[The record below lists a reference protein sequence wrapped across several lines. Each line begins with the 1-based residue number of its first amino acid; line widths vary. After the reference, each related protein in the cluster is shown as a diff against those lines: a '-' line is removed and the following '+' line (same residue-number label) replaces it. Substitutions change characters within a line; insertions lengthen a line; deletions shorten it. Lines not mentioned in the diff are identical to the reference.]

1 MTTKIFEELPSRDNR
16 PSPAGAGGQGPTNMK
31 EKMEKKVRQAVYD
44 IRYRARREG
53 MDVKQAYSQY
63 MQNSSLNGQER
74 NMVKAKIFGTGMKED
89 YNTIGEGVS
98 RKEKNKITYTM
109 PKDGGWGAYDDKG
122 RTAYIVNPFNS
133 ALNRAQANAEKRH
146 EGEKKA
152 KKDLAKKDLAKED
165 YNIEE
170 FASNSVANALF
181 KVFVEGVKEEFNLG
195 EEYLQELENTSDR
208 KYKVRVTDKNGTS
221 YVRYATR
228 DKISDLRANPNIE
241 SVEMTEYGE
250 PYEGERSKGDRT
262 AAAKAGRDYDGDGKV
277 ESGAKEHAG
286 SVHNAIQ
293 RKSGG
298 TPDGKDTSRVK
309 EDFDFIEEDFIEEK
323 KNSKKGGRYYNVMRG
338 KNTELVKIFPE
349 VGKSYNE
356 EFFPESAVSTAQ
368 QKFMGMVHAY
378 KKGEMKN
385 ASPEVKKAA
394 KEMSDTE
401 AKKFA
406 STKHEGLPQ
415 HVKKKV
421 QEETACDSSEP
432 QKDTR
437 GDYAK
442 KEMIKNRLRSG
453 LGVKNPIV
461 MVSDDQDVKE
471 DLQASVTGALKKGAD
486 FMKTNPVGKA
496 ASAVL
501 APVGTGR
508 RTVTDAEQKQKI
520 QRNVAKEEVEM
531 IDERRREDKG
541 TQRKPRDKAFE
552 LVAKSIGTARM
563 GVKPRGQKKE
573 PGKKPPAAGEYG
585 SERRS
590 PEQIV
595 KNNRAIKKQGQENMS
610 SRFD

>member
-16 PSPAGAGGQGPTNMK
+16 PASAGAERPGPTNMK

-53 MDVKQAYSQY
+53 VDIKQAYSQY

-74 NMVKAKIFGTGMKED
+74 NMVKAKIFGRSM
-89 YNTIGEGVS
+89 
-98 RKEKNKITYTM
+98 
-109 PKDGGWGAYDDKG
+109 A
-122 RTAYIVNPFNS
+122 
-133 ALNRAQANAEKRH
+133 
-146 EGEKKA
+146 
-152 KKDLAKKDLAKED
+152 ED

-181 KVFVEGVKEEFNLG
+181 KVFVQGVEKEEPTLG
-195 EEYLQELENTSDR
+195 EEYLQELKNLPDR

-250 PYEGERSKGDRT
+250 PYEGERTGGKQT
-262 AAAKAGRDYDGDGKV
+262 AAAKAGKDYDGDGKV

-286 SVHNAIQ
+286 AVHNAIQ
-293 RKSGG
+293 RKKGG
-298 TPDGKDTSRVK
+298 VPDGKDTSSVK
-309 EDFDFIEEDFIEEK
+309 EDLDFIEEDFIEEK
-323 KNSKKGGRYYNVMRG
+323 KTSKKDKKYDVMRG
-338 KNTELVKIFPE
+338 KNNNRIKIFPE
-349 VGKSYNE
+349 VGKGYNE

-406 STKHEGLPQ
+406 STKHEGLPK
-415 HVKKKV
+415 HVQK
-421 QEETACDSSEP
+421 EETSCGSDEP
-432 QKDTR
+432 QRDVR

-442 KEMIKNRLRSG
+442 KEVIKNKLRSA

-461 MVSDDQDVKE
+461 ITSEKDVKE
-471 DLQASVTGALKKGAD
+471 GAGLSVGISKLVGSALSNPRTSAEQGAKNFQKNIAD
-486 FMKTNPVGKA
+486 PVGKA
-496 ASAVL
+496 VKGAVRSAL
-501 APVGTGR
+501 QPANMSPEAQKAR
-508 RTVTDAEQKQKI
+508 RDKY
-520 QRNVAKEEVEM
+520 RPEEVEFEGEV
-531 IDERRREDKG
+531 IDEKTRYAKETGINYRKG
-541 TQRKPRDKAFE
+541 KPQPKGGSAKDDKAFQI
-552 LVAKSIGTARM
+552 VSKMM
-563 GVKPRGQKKE
+563 GSGRAGVEPRGKKKE
-573 PGKKPPAAGEYG
+573 PGKKPPAAGERG
-585 SERRS
+585 GPMS
-590 PEQIV
+590 PAQKV
-595 KNNRAIKKQGQENMS
+595 QRNRDAAKRGEENMS

>member
-16 PSPAGAGGQGPTNMK
+16 PSPAGAGGQGPTDMK
-31 EKMEKKVRQAVYD
+31 AKMEKKVRQAVYD

-53 MDVKQAYSQY
+53 VDIKQAYSQY

-74 NMVKAKIFGTGMKED
+74 NMVKAKIFGTGM
-89 YNTIGEGVS
+89 
-98 RKEKNKITYTM
+98 R
-109 PKDGGWGAYDDKG
+109 
-122 RTAYIVNPFNS
+122 
-133 ALNRAQANAEKRH
+133 
-146 EGEKKA
+146 
-152 KKDLAKKDLAKED
+152 ED

-181 KVFVEGVKEEFNLG
+181 KVFVQGVEKEEPTLG
-195 EEYLQELENTSDR
+195 EEYLQELENRSDR

-262 AAAKAGRDYDGDGKV
+262 AAAKAGKDYDGDGKV

-293 RKSGG
+293 RKRGG
-298 TPDGKDTSRVK
+298 IPDGKDTSGVK

-323 KNSKKGGRYYNVMRG
+323 KNSKKDKKYDVMRG
-338 KNTELVKIFPE
+338 KNTNRVKIFPE

-406 STKHEGLPQ
+406 STKHEGLPK
-415 HVKKKV
+415 HV
-421 QEETACDSSEP
+421 QREETACDSSEP
-432 QKDTR
+432 QRDMR

-442 KEMIKNRLRSG
+442 KEVIKNKLRSA

-461 MVSDDQDVKE
+461 MVSNE
-471 DLQASVTGALKKGAD
+471 GEIEEGVTGLSVGISKIAGKLGENPRTSAEQGAKNFQKYVTD
-486 FMKTNPVGKA
+486 PIGN
-496 ASAVL
+496 AVKNT
-501 APVGTGR
+501 V
-508 RTVTDAEQKQKI
+508 RTVLQPANNSPE
-520 QRNVAKEEVEM
+520 AKKARENKYRPEEVHLEGEM
-531 IDERRREDKG
+531 VDEAARKIKGKSPSGTRTFSGDGYYGRTPEEKKDPKKMKRIFPGPKGERESDG
-541 TQRKPRDKAFE
+541 GDHPSLSA
-552 LVAKSIGTARM
+552 
-563 GVKPRGQKKE
+563 
-573 PGKKPPAAGEYG
+573 
-585 SERRS
+585 SERNPNLR
-590 PEQIV
+590 
-595 KNNRAIKKQGQENMS
+595 
-610 SRFD
+610 

>member
-16 PSPAGAGGQGPTNMK
+16 PSPSGAGGQGPTDMK
-31 EKMEKKVRQAVYD
+31 AKMEKKVRQAVYD

-53 MDVKQAYSQY
+53 MDIKQAFSQY

-74 NMVKAKIFGTGMKED
+74 NMVKAKVFGTGM
-89 YNTIGEGVS
+89 
-98 RKEKNKITYTM
+98 R
-109 PKDGGWGAYDDKG
+109 
-122 RTAYIVNPFNS
+122 
-133 ALNRAQANAEKRH
+133 
-146 EGEKKA
+146 
-152 KKDLAKKDLAKED
+152 ED
-165 YNIEE
+165 YNIEDYNIEDYNIKE
-170 FASNSVANALF
+170 FASNSVAKALF
-181 KVFVEGVKEEFNLG
+181 KVFVEGVEKEEPTLG
-195 EEYLQELENTSDR
+195 EEYLQELENRSDR

-228 DKISDLRANPNIE
+228 DKISDLRSNPNIE

-293 RKSGG
+293 RKKGG
-298 TPDGKDTSRVK
+298 TPNGKDTSSVK
-309 EDFDFIEEDFIEEK
+309 EDIDLIEEDFIEEK
-323 KNSKKGGRYYNVMRG
+323 KNSKKDKKYDVMRG
-338 KNTELVKIFPE
+338 KNTDRVKLFPE

-406 STKHEGLPQ
+406 STKHEGLPK
-415 HVKKKV
+415 HVQK
-421 QEETACDSSEP
+421 EETSCDSSEP
-432 QKDTR
+432 QRDVR

-442 KEMIKNRLRSG
+442 KEVIKNKLRSA

-461 MVSDDQDVKE
+461 MVSNEDDVTE
-471 DLQASVTGALKKGAD
+471 DLQSSVTHALDAGAK

-496 ASAVL
+496 VGAVI
-501 APVGTGR
+501 APVGKGR
-508 RTVTDAEQKQKI
+508 GTVTDAEKKQKI
-520 QRNVAKEEVEM
+520 QQNVAKEEVEM

-541 TQRKPRDKAFE
+541 KPRPAEPSAAFKAVSKSMGANRLGVQPRGE
-552 LVAKSIGTARM
+552 RKDRTSRVAPETPETTPAQKVAK
-563 GVKPRGQKKE
+563 
-573 PGKKPPAAGEYG
+573 
-585 SERRS
+585 
-590 PEQIV
+590 
-595 KNNRAIKKQGQENMS
+595 NRA
-610 SRFD
+610 SRERGNELMRDTKGT

>member
-16 PSPAGAGGQGPTNMK
+16 PAPAGAERPGPTNMK

-53 MDVKQAYSQY
+53 VDIKQAYSQY

-74 NMVKAKIFGTGMKED
+74 NLVKAKIFGRPM
-89 YNTIGEGVS
+89 
-98 RKEKNKITYTM
+98 
-109 PKDGGWGAYDDKG
+109 A
-122 RTAYIVNPFNS
+122 
-133 ALNRAQANAEKRH
+133 
-146 EGEKKA
+146 
-152 KKDLAKKDLAKED
+152 ED

-170 FASNSVANALF
+170 FASNSVAKALF
-181 KVFVEGVKEEFNLG
+181 KVFVEGVEEESTLG
-195 EEYLQELENTSDR
+195 EEYIQELNSMPDR

-262 AAAKAGRDYDGDGKV
+262 AAAKAGKDYDKDGTV
-277 ESGAKEHAG
+277 ESPAKEYRG

-293 RKSGG
+293 RKRGG
-298 TPDGKDTSRVK
+298 TPDGKDTSSVK
-309 EDFDFIEEDFIEEK
+309 EDLDFIEEK
-323 KNSKKGGRYYNVMRG
+323 KNSKKGGRFYDIKRKSKKPNQV
-338 KNTELVKIFPE
+338 TLFPE
-349 VGKSYNE
+349 VGKSHNE
-356 EFFPESAVSTAQ
+356 EFLPESAVSTAQ

-378 KKGEMKN
+378 KKGEMSN

-394 KEMSDTE
+394 KEMSDKE

-415 HVKKKV
+415 HVKKEVK
-421 QEETACDSSEP
+421 EETACDSSEP
-432 QKDTR
+432 QRDTR

-442 KEMIKNRLRSG
+442 KEMIRNRLRSG

-461 MVSDDQDVKE
+461 MVSDDGEVKE
-471 DLQASVTGALKKGAD
+471 GAGLSVGISKAVGNLLSNPRTSPKQGAKNFQKNFADPVGNAVKGAARAVVQPAN
-486 FMKTNPVGKA
+486 MSPEAQKA
-496 ASAVL
+496 
-501 APVGTGR
+501 
-508 RTVTDAEQKQKI
+508 
-520 QRNVAKEEVEM
+520 RNNKYRPEEVELEGEM

-541 TQRKPRDKAFE
+541 TPRIPRDRAVEFVRSRNKEGMMTGSGKTIAQHE
-552 LVAKSIGTARM
+552 RER
-563 GVKPRGQKKE
+563 GVRKDRTSEVNPE
-573 PGKKPPAAGEYG
+573 PPANPPAKKLATKKAQA
-585 SERRS
+585 ERQR
-590 PEQIV
+590 EIGREMQ
-595 KNNRAIKKQGQENMS
+595 S